1 MLTITSDNTKV
12 FKNTAMNSNGE
23 ERVWFNYSIATK
35 LTDNNY
41 DYMSKQ
47 IKFKK
52 GEEPKETCNIKINS
66 AFQSFYK
73 KGEDIYLACYCPP
86 EPCHGDIITQKLQ
99 KRLLKE
105 KIMEAKKVREKNE
118 MG

>member
-47 IKFKK
+47 IKFKR

-73 KGEDIYLACYCPP
+73 KGE
-86 EPCHGDIITQKLQ
+86 
-99 KRLLKE
+99 E
-105 KIMEAKKVREKNE
+105 KIDYLMVLDYEVVGEEKQESNSDFE
-118 MG
+118 FTLQDSDLPF

>member
-47 IKFKK
+47 IKFKR

-73 KGEDIYLACYCPP
+73 KGE
-86 EPCHGDIITQKLQ
+86 
-99 KRLLKE
+99 E
-105 KIMEAKKVREKNE
+105 KIDYLMVLDYEIIGEEKQESNSDFE
-118 MG
+118 FTLQDSDLPF

>member
-1 MLTITSDNTKV
+1 MIKITGDNVKV
-12 FKNTAMNSNGE
+12 FKNTTMNSNGE

-35 LTDNNY
+35 LIDNNY

-73 KGEDIYLACYCPP
+73 KGE
-86 EPCHGDIITQKLQ
+86 
-99 KRLLKE
+99 E
-105 KIMEAKKVREKNE
+105 KIDYLMVLDYEIIDEEKHESIENYRPE
-118 MG
+118 ITDDDLPF

>member
-1 MLTITSDNTKV
+1 MLTITSNNTKV

-47 IKFKK
+47 IKFKR

-73 KGEDIYLACYCPP
+73 KGEEKVDYLMVLDY
-86 EPCHGDIITQKLQ
+86 EVLEEEK
-99 KRLLKE
+99 KE
-105 KIMEAKKVREKNE
+105 SIENYKVLIDDSDLPF
-118 MG
+118 

>member
-47 IKFKK
+47 IKFKR

-73 KGEDIYLACYCPP
+73 KGE
-86 EPCHGDIITQKLQ
+86 
-99 KRLLKE
+99 E
-105 KIMEAKKVREKNE
+105 KIDYLMVLDYEVIGEEKQESNSDFE
-118 MG
+118 FTLQDSDLPF